1 MPDRVGAHML
11 IADRKHADPDSQT
24 EGAKMNL
31 IASIK
36 PKMHVKTGI
45 LAFGLIPISVAAA
58 SSIRPTTRLLSSFSV
73 LIIFLLL
80 QSL

>member
-11 IADRKHADPDSQT
+11 IADRKHADPDFQT

-45 LAFGLIPISVAAA
+45 LAFGLIPISVAASTKA
-58 SSIRPTTRLLSSFSV
+58 RDDSFTVAESRKIV
-73 LIIFLLL
+73 VKG
-80 QSL
+80 SN